1 MSKKMIFLLIF
12 IFILGVM
19 NSAGE
24 IVLQNGY
31 NGYEGCTDTHLRSE
45 GDGENMPFCYIHINY
60 HSDTHLMTANSFN

>member
-31 NGYEGCTDTHLRSE
+31 NGYEARVMEKICH
-45 GDGENMPFCYIHINY
+45 FVIYI
-60 HSDTHLMTANSFN
+60 